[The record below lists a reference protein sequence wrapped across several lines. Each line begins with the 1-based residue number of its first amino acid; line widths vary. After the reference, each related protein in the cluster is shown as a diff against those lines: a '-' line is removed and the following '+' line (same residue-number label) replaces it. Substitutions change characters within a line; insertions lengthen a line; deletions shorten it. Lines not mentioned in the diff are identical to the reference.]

1 MAVATLRH
9 NSTFLS
15 SNTSSNAASGNT
27 NSRSSGA
34 AEILHTQLQQG
45 GHNIAAPNHSQTS
58 GIWDLANSAD
68 MSYELAAAGTGKELW
83 KNEKYFHF
91 SFTFKISRIEYKK

>member
-1 MAVATLRH
+1 MTVATLRH

-15 SNTSSNAASGNT
+15 NNTSSNAASGNT
-27 NSRSSGA
+27 NSRSGA

-45 GHNIAAPNHSQTS
+45 GHSIAAPNHGQTS

-68 MSYELAAAGTGKELW
+68 MSYELAAAGTGKE
-83 KNEKYFHF
+83 F
-91 SFTFKISRIEYKK
+91 